1 MLGDQSVA
9 VSEVANTTRCF
20 PPVQEAQREDS
31 FVSALPEALSFA
43 RARTHAGFEM
53 AHFLY

>member
-9 VSEVANTTRCF
+9 VSEAANTTRCF